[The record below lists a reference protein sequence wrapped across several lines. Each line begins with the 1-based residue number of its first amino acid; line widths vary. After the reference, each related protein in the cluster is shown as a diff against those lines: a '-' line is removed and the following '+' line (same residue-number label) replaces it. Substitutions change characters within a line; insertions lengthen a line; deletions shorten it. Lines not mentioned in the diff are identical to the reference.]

1 MFIVVLWAWSYKA
14 KAYISNQALINLLS
28 MSIYYLFL
36 NKLYVNFVQMKERQ
50 ENMLREYGFI
60 PITIFVASLVLKQNY
75 VYITVSMFIYIIL
88 LFVFG
93 LKKFYWMDFLCWIL
107 LILAIILYSFDFR
120 FETLIFVIVAV
131 FLNTKKHY
139 GYKHI
144 RQINILSIS
153 KSNSIKL
160 IPVVVV
166 FLTFI
171 AYLLELDTILINVF
185 MHVVMVIF
193 MLLLLI
199 NVESMEVS
207 QKKMESFYTLTV
219 YLERE
224 RNEFSSLLHDEIIQ
238 DIKASKT
245 LLGLNEPDIK
255 YSMKILTDLEN
266 KIRQIMNFYSSNLFN
281 YFSFRENFE
290 NMILSIKN
298 LYPMKQLELNRIMPE
313 NIKNKEF
320 QKVIMQISKELIN
333 NVYKHSEGTYI
344 NFEVKQSNGN
354 ITIFCE
360 SDGANQKDYE
370 NIDKSMGGILILKLL
385 INRNKGE
392 MHYSYQDGILKT
404 EINLEKESLI
414 NENPFI

>member
-1 MFIVVLWAWSYKA
+1 
-14 KAYISNQALINLLS
+14 
-28 MSIYYLFL
+28 
-36 NKLYVNFVQMKERQ
+36 MKERQ

-93 LKKFYWMDFLCWIL
+93 LKKFYCMDFLCWIL

-199 NVESMEVS
+199 NVESM
-207 QKKMESFYTLTV
+207 
-219 YLERE
+219 
-224 RNEFSSLLHDEIIQ
+224 
-238 DIKASKT
+238 
-245 LLGLNEPDIK
+245 
-255 YSMKILTDLEN
+255 KIG
-266 KIRQIMNFYSSNLFN
+266 RAH
-281 YFSFRENFE
+281 
-290 NMILSIKN
+290 
-298 LYPMKQLELNRIMPE
+298 
-313 NIKNKEF
+313 
-320 QKVIMQISKELIN
+320 V
-333 NVYKHSEGTYI
+333 
-344 NFEVKQSNGN
+344 
-354 ITIFCE
+354 
-360 SDGANQKDYE
+360 
-370 NIDKSMGGILILKLL
+370 
-385 INRNKGE
+385 
-392 MHYSYQDGILKT
+392 
-404 EINLEKESLI
+404 
-414 NENPFI
+414 

>member
-1 MFIVVLWAWSYKA
+1 
-14 KAYISNQALINLLS
+14 
-28 MSIYYLFL
+28 
-36 NKLYVNFVQMKERQ
+36 MKERQ

-360 SDGANQKDYE
+360 SDGASQKDYE